1 MSVTDHGT
9 DARGLTAGTGT
20 NIPIRGLKLPPP
32 APPRFSLTLK
42 IFVAAALLILIAV
55 GGAIA
60 SSAYRA
66 RQVADEKIQ
75 ADLKKVGPAWE
86 SFQQNRYAELHRA
99 LAVVVNN
106 AGIIS
111 MMTSDVDP
119 ATAFDTFKNEQASS
133 TRADFLVA
141 VKPDGTA
148 FLRTDKPL
156 PYTADLS
163 RVPTISGAL
172 AGEKTQ
178 GIWLS
183 SGRLFNVVAAP
194 VLEGGTKIVGV
205 VAAAF
210 AINDDVAIAFKSL
223 INADVAFLADE
234 AKPAEPAKPRITAST
249 LQDRSR
255 LVFDAVQK
263 RPDLAA
269 AVFRQGKTI
278 GPLGLELAG
287 ETYLAYFLPLRSS
300 TDALVGSAVALRSRD
315 EELRAFQK
323 IQNTQ
328 ILVGLAAL
336 LVAFVLSFVLARRI
350 TGPLARLLRATEEVR
365 VGNLETPDLPIES
378 KDEIGI
384 LARSFRAM
392 LEELKE
398 KEALEKYVG
407 ALTMNVGE
415 DLGTVISRS
424 RLRGSSDVT
433 LATGA
438 SGATGAIGGAT
449 GGPGT
454 TGSRSVEPT
463 VGTLFASRYE
473 IQSVLGKGGMGIV
486 YKALD
491 RDLEDLVAIK
501 TLRSEAL
508 SADPSLL
515 DRFKQEIRLA
525 RKITHP
531 NILRTHDLGETGGLR
546 YLSMEFVK
554 GITLKH
560 LVEQDQ
566 LLPTPVALR
575 IAKQMCAGLA
585 AAHEVGVI
593 HRDIKPQNII
603 IEPTGGLKIMDF
615 GIARLTQDRGMT
627 ATGTVVGTPD
637 YMSPEQ
643 ARGLALDFRSDIYS
657 MGVVLFE
664 IFTGTLPFEGDT
676 PIAVVLKH
684 VQEKPPAPQSKN
696 PKIDP
701 KIAAIIMKCMQKN
714 PDDRFQTVNEL
725 YESLAQVTAA
735 AA

>member
-1 MSVTDHGT
+1 MSATDGRT
-9 DARGLTAGTGT
+9 IPPDASLSGRTSGDIT
-20 NIPIRGLKLPPP
+20 IRGLKLPPP
-32 APPRFSLTLK
+32 EPPRFSLTLK
-42 IFVAAALLILIAV
+42 IFAAAALLILIAV

-60 SSAYRA
+60 ISAYRA
-66 RQVADEKIQ
+66 RRIADAKIEE
-75 ADLKKVGPAWE
+75 DLRKAGPAWE
-86 SFQQNRYAELHRA
+86 SFQQNRYAGLQRA

-119 ATAFDTFKNEQASS
+119 ATAFDTLKNEQASGA
-133 TRADFLVA
+133 RADFLIA
-141 VKPDGTA
+141 VNPQGTA

-156 PYTADLS
+156 PYSADLS

-172 AGEKTQ
+172 EGEKTA

-183 SGRLFNVVAAP
+183 GGKLYNVVAAP
-194 VLEGGTKIVGV
+194 VLEGGTRIVGV
-205 VAAAF
+205 IAAAF
-210 AINDDVAIAFKSL
+210 QINDEVAIAFKSL
-223 INADVAFLADE
+223 MNAEILFLAD
-234 AKPAEPAKPRITAST
+234 AGKPSEKARPALAAST
-249 LQDRSR
+249 LQDRTGPLVESVSR
-255 LVFDAVQK
+255 RADLVDAVLRK
-263 RPDLAA
+263 
-269 AVFRQGKTI
+269 GKTI
-278 GPLGLELAG
+278 GPLALESGG
-287 ETYLAYFLPLRSS
+287 ETWLAYFLPLRSS
-300 TDALVGSAVALRSRD
+300 TDALVGTAVALRSR
-315 EELRAFQK
+315 EKELAAFRT

-328 ILVGLAAL
+328 ILVGVAAL
-336 LVAFVLSFVLARRI
+336 VVAFLLSFLLAHRI
-350 TGPLARLLRATEEVR
+350 TVPLARLLRATEEVR

-392 LEELKE
+392 IEELKE

-407 ALTMNVGE
+407 ALTMN
-415 DLGTVISRS
+415 LGDNP
-424 RLRGSSDVT
+424 GM
-433 LATGA
+433 TGLTRPTSETIPGFTA
-438 SGATGAIGGAT
+438 GGT
-449 GGPGT
+449 
-454 TGSRSVEPT
+454 RSVEPQI
-463 VGTLFASRYE
+463 GSLFAARYE

-491 RDLEDLVAIK
+491 RDLEDMVAIK

-566 LLPTPVALR
+566 LLPVPVALR

-643 ARGLALDFRSDIYS
+643 ARGVALDFRSDIYS
-657 MGVVLFE
+657 MGVVLYE
-664 IFTGTLPFEGDT
+664 IFTGTLPFDGDT
-676 PIAVVLKH
+676 PLAVVLKH

-701 KIAAIIMKCMQKN
+701 RIAAIILKCMEKDPAN
-714 PDDRFQTVNEL
+714 RYQTVNDL
-725 YESLAQVTAA
+725 YEALTKVTAA

>member
-1 MSVTDHGT
+1 MSVIER
-9 DARGLTAGTGT
+9 ASSSLTAGTGAS
-20 NIPIRGLKLPPP
+20 IRIRGLKLPPP
-32 APPRFSLTLK
+32 KPPRFSLSLK
-42 IFVAAALLILIAV
+42 IFAGAALLIAISV

-60 SSAYRA
+60 ISAYRG
-66 RQVADEKIQ
+66 RHVADAKI
-75 ADLKKVGPAWE
+75 AEDLKKAGPAWE
-86 SFQQNRYAELHRA
+86 SFEQNRYAGLQRA

-119 ATAFDTFKNEQASS
+119 ATAFDTLKNEQASG

-141 VKPDGTA
+141 VNPRGAA

-156 PYTADLS
+156 PYSADLS
-163 RVPTISGAL
+163 RVPTIASAL
-172 AGEKTQ
+172 EGEKTS

-183 SGRLFNVVAAP
+183 GGKLYSVVAAP
-194 VLEGGTKIVGV
+194 VLEGGTRIVGV
-205 VAAAF
+205 IAAAF
-210 AINDDVAIAFKSL
+210 QINDEVAIAFKSL
-223 INADVAFLADE
+223 MNAEVVFLADE
-234 AKPAEPAKPRITAST
+234 AKPKEPGRPILAAST
-249 LQDRSR
+249 LQNRSGSV
-255 LVFDAVQK
+255 LDAVRR
-263 RPDLAA
+263 RPDLVA
-269 AVFRQGKTI
+269 AVLRQGRTI
-278 GPLGLELAG
+278 GPLALDLAG
-287 ETYLAYFLPLRSS
+287 ETYLAYFVPLRSS
-300 TDALVGSAVALRSRD
+300 TDMLVGCAVALRSR
-315 EELRAFQK
+315 EKELAAFRT

-328 ILVGLAAL
+328 VYVGLAAL
-336 LVAFVLSFVLARRI
+336 LVAFVLSFLLARRI

-365 VGNLETPDLPIES
+365 VGNLETPDLPIDS

-392 LEELKE
+392 IEELKE
-398 KEALEKYVG
+398 KEALEKYLG
-407 ALTMNVGE
+407 ALTLN
-415 DLGTVISRS
+415 LGDEGI
-424 RLRGSSDVT
+424 T
-433 LATGA
+433 LAA
-438 SGATGAIGGAT
+438 SGRVGVTT
-449 GGPGT
+449 DVLVGGPNAT
-454 TGSRSVEPT
+454 AGSRSAEPQ

-473 IQSVLGKGGMGIV
+473 IQSILGKGGMGIV

-501 TLRSEAL
+501 TLRNEAL
-508 SADPSLL
+508 SADPTLL

-531 NILRTHDLGETGGLR
+531 NILRTHDLGETGGVR

-593 HRDIKPQNII
+593 HRDIKPQNIL

-615 GIARLTQDRGMT
+615 GIARLTQERGMT

-643 ARGLALDFRSDIYS
+643 ARNLNLDFRSDIYS
-657 MGVVLFE
+657 MGVVLYE
-664 IFTGTLPFEGDT
+664 IFTGTLPFDGDS

-696 PKIDP
+696 PRIDP
-701 KIAAIIMKCMQKN
+701 RIAGIILKCMQKS
-714 PDDRFQTVNEL
+714 PDDRYQSVNAL
-725 YESLAQVTAA
+725 YEALTSFTAA

>member
-1 MSVTDHGT
+1 MSVTDARAPQS
-9 DARGLTAGTGT
+9 DASGFGRTGSE
-20 NIPIRGLKLPPP
+20 IPIRGLKLPPP
-32 APPRFSLTLK
+32 EPPRFSLTLK
-42 IFVAAALLILIAV
+42 IFSAAALLILIAV

-60 SSAYRA
+60 ISAYRA
-66 RQVADEKIQ
+66 RRVADAKIDE
-75 ADLKKVGPAWE
+75 DLKKAGPAWE
-86 SFQQNRYAELHRA
+86 SFEQNRYAGLQRA

-111 MMTSDVDP
+111 MMTSEVDP
-119 ATAFDTFKNEQASS
+119 ATAFDTLKNEQASS
-133 TRADFLVA
+133 ARADFLIA
-141 VKPDGTA
+141 VNPQGTA
-148 FLRTDKPL
+148 FIRTDKPL
-156 PYTADLS
+156 PYSADLS

-172 AGEKTQ
+172 EGEKTA

-183 SGRLFNVVAAP
+183 GGKLYNVVAAP
-194 VLEGGTKIVGV
+194 VLEGGTRIVGV
-205 VAAAF
+205 IAAAF
-210 AINDDVAIAFKSL
+210 QINDEVAIAFKSL
-223 INADVAFLADE
+223 MNAEILFLADAGKPSE
-234 AKPAEPAKPRITAST
+234 RAKPALAAST
-249 LQDRSR
+249 LQQRSGP
-255 LVFDAVQK
+255 LVESVK
-263 RPDLAA
+263 RRPDLVD
-269 AVFRQGKTI
+269 AVLRKGKTI
-278 GPLGLELAG
+278 GPLALDSGG
-287 ETYLAYFLPLRSS
+287 ETYLAYFLPIRSS
-300 TDALVGSAVALRSRD
+300 TDALVGTAVALRSR
-315 EELRAFQK
+315 EKELAAFRT

-328 ILVGLAAL
+328 ILVGIAAL
-336 LVAFVLSFVLARRI
+336 AVAFVLSFLFARRI

-378 KDEIGI
+378 RDEIGI

-398 KEALEKYVG
+398 KEALEKYLA
-407 ALTMNVGE
+407 ALTMNMSE
-415 DLGTVISRS
+415 DASTIV
-424 RLRGSSDVT
+424 
-433 LATGA
+433 A
-438 SGATGAIGGAT
+438 SGRIRPTSETIPGVSAGGT
-449 GGPGT
+449 RSFEPQV
-454 TGSRSVEPT
+454 GS
-463 VGTLFASRYE
+463 LFAARYE

-508 SADPSLL
+508 SADPTLL

-546 YLSMEFVK
+546 YLSMEFVR

-566 LLPTPVALR
+566 LLPVPVALR

-643 ARGLALDFRSDIYS
+643 ARGIALDFRSDIYS
-657 MGVVLFE
+657 MGVVLYE

-701 KIAAIIMKCMQKN
+701 RIAVIILKCMEKDPANRYQS
-714 PDDRFQTVNEL
+714 VNDL
-725 YESLAQVTAA
+725 YEALTRVTAA